1 MVLPFLNRKH
11 RKKGR
16 FQKEGDDFL
25 FRPIEFEV
33 LMVHASGKAVGI
45 TCVTI
50 FTICRCA
57 HAHTYTSGVS
67 ERAPGKR
74 EKVRMKMSYSLG
86 VYTDAQGNFM
96 CWKGRE

>member
-33 LMVHASGKAVGI
+33 LMVHAS
-45 TCVTI
+45 
-50 FTICRCA
+50 
-57 HAHTYTSGVS
+57 
-67 ERAPGKR
+67 
-74 EKVRMKMSYSLG
+74 EK
-86 VYTDAQGNFM
+86 Q
-96 CWKGRE
+96 